1 MLNVQAMTQTMSAM
15 SLPQLQQYASLHKDD
30 PYTVALALSI
40 ANQKKQAMTAQQGQ
54 AGMQPMPKVVDQ
66 ALAQMLPQAPQQTPP
81 PQMPPPQMP
90 PQQAAPRPTPMPEDV
105 GIGQLPAPNIAK
117 MAGGGI
123 VAFGDGGEVPRYQVG
138 GMPSAGTMYSIPG
151 MVSQG
156 SFAPQP
162 GSGDEKTWAQKK
174 LAELEQKVEAGTA
187 TPQERA
193 WVSMFGGKPKTG
205 QPAQPMQ
212 MGSNLGATDASL
224 GAAGEAA
231 VAQRGAPQPGKT
243 DAGATPTANA
253 TQFQMPQVK
262 MPGFTPSAQVPVP
275 TADELRTRHSIL
287 MGSNSYYDPLE
298 GQQKSVNLAAE
309 EAKKKNLANLEED
322 IKSAGVYGTEREK
335 RISEREGKLT
345 KDEGIN
351 AGLAFL
357 QAGLGIMSGTSPFA
371 AVNIGKGAPQGI
383 EAYIKGKERID
394 TARERLDEARD
405 KLEDI
410 RRNENTMNKREVRA
424 AKNDLENT
432 VLQGQRDL
440 LAGARQAHGQNSQL
454 ANTLLGI
461 QTNAEDTARRIA
473 SNEKLG
479 VLEAQTRVA
488 IANKPGEQMQ
498 MASILGNGNIEKGL
512 TRIAEIQAGKWDPR
526 NAYTQYMLGWNK
538 NAQAN
543 PMFAQENPMLNFSQF
558 IGQFTI
564 PTGGGASDG
573 SMAGKDRARPG
584 M

>member
-15 SLPQLQQYASLHKDD
+15 SLPQLQQYAALHKDD

-40 ANQKKQAMTAQQGQ
+40 ANQKKQAITAQQGQ

-66 ALAQMLPQAPQQTPP
+66 ALAQMLPQAPQQ
-81 PQMPPPQMP
+81 MPPPQMP
-90 PQQAAPRPTPMPEDV
+90 PQQAAPRSAPMPEDV

-123 VAFGDGGEVPRYQVG
+123 VAFGDGGEVPRYADQGLVQQPFYRQPIG
-138 GMPSAGTMYSIPG
+138 GMQYGPQGYDFAA
-151 MVSQG
+151 SQALQANNPMN
-156 SFAPQP
+156 APMQAIADAIARIWQDP
-162 GSGDEKTWAQKK
+162 RLSYNAKK
-174 LAELEQKVEAGTA
+174 KAEAELLSKKAGDAFDATTMATA
-187 TPQERA
+187 GDGALP
-193 WVSMFGGKPKTG
+193 G
-205 QPAQPMQ
+205 AQPPSTQ
-212 MGSNLGATDASL
+212 PP
-224 GAAGEAA
+224 
-231 VAQRGAPQPGKT
+231 VA
-243 DAGATPTANA
+243 DAGANKTAY
-253 TQFQMPQVK
+253 QMPQVK

-275 TADELRTRHSIL
+275 TADELRTRHSTL
-287 MGSNSYYDPLE
+287 MGSNPYYDPLE
-298 GQQKSVNLAAE
+298 GQQKSINLAAE

-322 IKSAGVYGTEREK
+322 IKSAGVYGAEREK

-345 KDEGIN
+345 KDEGLN

-440 LAGARQAHGQNSQL
+440 LAGARLAYGQNSQL

-461 QTNAEDTARRIA
+461 QTNAEDTARKIA

-479 VLEAQTRVA
+479 ILDAQTRVA

>member
-15 SLPQLQQYASLHKDD
+15 SLPQLQQYAAMHKND

-54 AGMQPMPKVVDQ
+54 AGMHPMPKVVDQ
-66 ALAQMLPQAPQQTPP
+66 ELAQM
-81 PQMPPPQMP
+81 
-90 PQQAAPRPTPMPEDV
+90 APRAAPMPEDV

-162 GSGDEKTWAQKK
+162 GVQDEQTWAQSK
-174 LAELEQKVEAGTA
+174 LRALEQKVEAGTA

-193 WVSMFGGKPKTG
+193 WVAMFGGKPKTG

-231 VAQRGAPQPGKT
+231 AAAQRGAPQPGKT
-243 DAGATPTANA
+243 DAGAAPAANA
-253 TQFQMPQVK
+253 TPFQMPQVK

-275 TADELRTRHSIL
+275 TADELRTRHSTL
-287 MGSNSYYDPLE
+287 MGSDPYYDPLE
-298 GQQKSVNLAAE
+298 GRQTSINLAAE
-309 EAKKKNLANLEED
+309 EAKKKGLANLEED
-322 IKSAGVYGTEREK
+322 IKSAGVYGAEREK

-345 KDEGIN
+345 KDEGLN

-424 AKNDLENT
+424 AKADLENT

-440 LAGARQAHGQNSQL
+440 LAGARLAYGQNSQL

-461 QTNAEDTARRIA
+461 QTNAEDTARKIA

-479 VLEAQTRVA
+479 ILDAQTRVA

-558 IGQFTI
+558 IGAFSI

>member
-15 SLPQLQQYASLHKDD
+15 SLPQLQQYAAMHKND

-54 AGMQPMPKVVDQ
+54 AGMHPMPKVVDQ
-66 ALAQMLPQAPQQTPP
+66 ELAQM
-81 PQMPPPQMP
+81 
-90 PQQAAPRPTPMPEDV
+90 APRQAPMPEEV

-162 GSGDEKTWAQKK
+162 GVQDEQTWAQSK
-174 LAELEQKVEAGTA
+174 LRALEQKVEAGTA

-193 WVSMFGGKPKTG
+193 WVAMFGGKPKTG

-231 VAQRGAPQPGKT
+231 ATQRGAPQPGKT
-243 DAGATPTANA
+243 DAGATPAANV

-287 MGSNSYYDPLE
+287 MGSNPYYDPLQ
-298 GQQKSVNLAAE
+298 GQQTSINLAAE
-309 EAKKKNLANLEED
+309 EAKKKGIANLEKD
-322 IKSAGVYGTEREK
+322 IESAGVYGAEREK

-424 AKNDLENT
+424 AKADLENT
-432 VLQGQRDL
+432 VIQGQRDL
-440 LAGARQAHGQNSQL
+440 LAGARLAHGQNSQL

-461 QTNAEDTARRIA
+461 QANAEDTTRRIA
-473 SNEKLG
+473 SSEKLG
-479 VLEAQTRVA
+479 ILDAQTRIAV
-488 IANKPGEQMQ
+488 ANKPGENMQ
-498 MASILGNGNIEKGL
+498 IASILGGGNIEKGMV
-512 TRIAEIQAGKWDPR
+512 RMAEIQAGKWDPR

-558 IGQFTI
+558 IGAFSI
-564 PTGGGASDG
+564 PTGGGASDS
-573 SMAGKDRARPG
+573 SMAGKDRTRPG

>member
-15 SLPQLQQYASLHKDD
+15 SLPQLQQYAAMHKND

-54 AGMQPMPKVVDQ
+54 AGMHPMPKVVDQ
-66 ALAQMLPQAPQQTPP
+66 ELAQM
-81 PQMPPPQMP
+81 
-90 PQQAAPRPTPMPEDV
+90 APRAAPMPEDV

-162 GSGDEKTWAQKK
+162 GVQDEQTWAQSK
-174 LAELEQKVEAGTA
+174 LRALEQKVEAGTA

-193 WVSMFGGKPKTG
+193 WVAMFGGKPKTG

-231 VAQRGAPQPGKT
+231 AAAQRGAPQPGKT
-243 DAGATPTANA
+243 DAGAAPAANA
-253 TQFQMPQVK
+253 TPFQMPQVK

-275 TADELRTRHSIL
+275 TADELRTRHSTL
-287 MGSNSYYDPLE
+287 MGSDPYYDPLE
-298 GQQKSVNLAAE
+298 GRQTSINLAAE
-309 EAKKKNLANLEED
+309 EAKKKGLANLEED
-322 IKSAGVYGTEREK
+322 IKSAGVYGAEREK

-345 KDEGIN
+345 KDEGLN

-424 AKNDLENT
+424 AKADLENT

-440 LAGARQAHGQNSQL
+440 LAGARLAYGQNSQL

-461 QTNAEDTARRIA
+461 QTNAEDTARKIA

-479 VLEAQTRVA
+479 ILDAQTRVA

-498 MASILGNGNIEKGL
+498 MASILGNGNVEKGL
-512 TRIAEIQAGKWDPR
+512 TRMAEIQAGKWDPR

-558 IGQFTI
+558 IGAFSI